1 MLPGGPGVSTGLFP
15 ESVVD
20 VMTGAMGCVI
30 RVGVRKSGDAGPLEA
45 EKVWAWS
52 SPEPVEGASQTAVGL
67 GCSELWER
75 QGVRGEHEAQGPCR
89 GSREAERAR
98 GGVQAQLL
106 AGRPRAESSGPSAQ
120 SSGGLK
126 VLGSSR

>member
-1 MLPGGPGVSTGLFP
+1 MTEEDTGVTQCLGHQ
-15 ESVVD
+15 
-20 VMTGAMGCVI
+20 
-30 RVGVRKSGDAGPLEA
+30 KLEGQD
-45 EKVWAWS
+45 S
-52 SPEPVEGASQTAVGL
+52 PPEPAEGASQTAVGL

-75 QGVRGEHEAQGPCR
+75 QGVRGEREAQGPCR